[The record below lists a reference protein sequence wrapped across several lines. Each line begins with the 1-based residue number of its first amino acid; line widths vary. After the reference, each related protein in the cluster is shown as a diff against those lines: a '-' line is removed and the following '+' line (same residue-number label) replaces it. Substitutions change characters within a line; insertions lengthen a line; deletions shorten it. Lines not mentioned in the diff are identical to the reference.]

1 MTIFKA
7 LLCTRQRHHPIES
20 LYSFPVTTA
29 TNQHQF
35 SGFKKQEFILLQF
48 WRAESKMSFIGL
60 KSRRQQGQFLLET
73 PGESLFLASFN
84 FW

>member
-1 MTIFKA
+1 MTILKA

-20 LYSFPVTTA
+20 LYLFPVTTV
-29 TNQHQF
+29 TNQHPF
-35 SGFKKQEFILLQF
+35 SGLKKQEFILLQF

-60 KSRRQQGQFLLET
+60 KSHCLQGQFLLEA